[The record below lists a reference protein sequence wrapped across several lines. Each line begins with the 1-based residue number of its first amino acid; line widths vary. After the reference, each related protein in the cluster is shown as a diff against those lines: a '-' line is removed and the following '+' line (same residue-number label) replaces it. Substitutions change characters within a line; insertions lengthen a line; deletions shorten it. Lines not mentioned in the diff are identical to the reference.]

1 MTAYISNLY
10 FMLKLAMMSFKV
22 QNYDESI
29 FTLQCLVYFF
39 ILALYIKLSTLCRS
53 NLLLLNQFYFA
64 SCVLHKKKPLIMMIF
79 LNKSWIYVFIYEP
92 GCNCRIADNYVGLF
106 YYL

>member
-29 FTLQCLVYFF
+29 FTLQCLEYFVF
-39 ILALYIKLSTLCRS
+39 LPKILNIQLYVDSTY
-53 NLLLLNQFYFA
+53 YF
-64 SCVLHKKKPLIMMIF
+64 
-79 LNKSWIYVFIYEP
+79 
-92 GCNCRIADNYVGLF
+92 
-106 YYL
+106 